1 MKLLLAYSSFVLLI
15 LGVIEAPTT
24 AQNRPRRGRPQPQVT
39 GTSNV
44 QSVGIPE
51 QKDETI
57 PECEQSDRPKP
68 KAELKMVSMLCG
80 KAISLPKP
88 PYPDEAKAMKV
99 SGLVKVNVVIHE
111 NGRVIWAEPVG
122 PPLLQNVSQR
132 AACQA
137 RYSPTLISGRAVKV
151 ETSITYNFVDQ

>member
-1 MKLLLAYSSFVLLI
+1 MKLLPAYSFIVLLI

-24 AQNRPRRGRPQPQVT
+24 AQNRRRLSRPQPQVT
-39 GTSNV
+39 RTGNV
-44 QSVGIPE
+44 QAVEIPE

-57 PECEQSDRPKP
+57 PECEQSNRHKP
-68 KAELKMVSMLCG
+68 KAELKMASMLCG

-88 PYPDEAKAMKV
+88 PYPDEAKAMRV
-99 SGLVKVNVVIHE
+99 SGLVKVDVVIDE
-111 NGRVIWAEPVG
+111 NGRVIWVEAVG
-122 PPLLQNVSQR
+122 SPLLQTVSKR

-137 RYSPTLISGRAVKV
+137 RYSPTLISGRAVKI